1 MKSLRQDYLWVTTSL
16 RQDYL
21 WVMTTLRQDYPWVTT
36 SLRQDY
42 LWVTTG
48 QMIFCLA
55 PVVPK
60 HVQSIESVERQYF

>member
-21 WVMTTLRQDYPWVTT
+21 WVAA
-36 SLRQDY
+36 
-42 LWVTTG
+42 G
-48 QMIFCLA
+48 QRKFFVLA

-60 HVQSIESVERQYF
+60 HVQSIKSVERQYF